1 MPRDGAITRDRI
13 LDAALDLVLE
23 RGYAGMSLD
32 QLIQRV
38 GITKGAFFYHF
49 KSKKDLAMA
58 LLRRFDEADKAV
70 LQASRQRARKLSRDP
85 LQQLLIFVGLFEEMF
100 EGLSEP
106 YPGCLFA
113 SYTNELQQFDA
124 DTRALIRESFRAWR
138 DFFREQ
144 LDAVAAKHPPRM
156 DVDMDSLADTFSVM
170 IEGAFIVSKSL
181 GEPEVVTRQLRQ
193 LRNYLEL
200 LFG

>member
-1 MPRDGAITRDRI
+1 MPRDGSSTRDRI
-13 LDAALDLVLE
+13 LDAALDLVLK

-32 QLIQRV
+32 NAIQRV

-70 LQASRQRARKLSRDP
+70 LQASRERAEKLSRDP

-124 DTRALIRESFRAWR
+124 GTRELIRESFLTWR
-138 DFFREQ
+138 GYFRQQ
-144 LDAVAAKHPPRM
+144 LDAVMQKYPPRI
-156 DVDMDSLADTFSVM
+156 DVDAESLADSFSVV
-170 IEGAFIVSKSL
+170 IEGAFVLSKSL
-181 GEPEVVTRQLRQ
+181 DEPDVVARQLRQ
-193 LRNYLEL
+193 FRNYLEL